1 MMDEL
6 TLALIARRAPTTAVV
21 VTYAK
26 DANCVP
32 TGPIGTMCASCAH
45 KLKHDGNRNRYYAT
59 RLATQ
64 AEARRTHGDRPCVP
78 CRKHFT
84 FLTDEQL
91 GELSSCATSS

>member
-6 TLALIARRAPTTAVV
+6 TLALIARRAPTTAICT
-21 VTYAK
+21 TY
-26 DANCVP
+26 DGHG
-32 TGPIGTMCASCAH
+32 TTGTMCARCVYTRP
-45 KLKHDGNRNRYYAT
+45 KYNGGMWRNYAV
-59 RLATQ
+59 RLATP
-64 AEARRTHGDRPCVP
+64 AEARMTHANMPCMP